1 MALEGRAPNDLIFP
15 FHSHFPKKKVTWIR
29 HRDLHL
35 LTVGKA
41 TYTPDNR
48 FQSVHNPQADEWSL
62 KVRSNKTFIAPHV
75 TPGRAW
81 SSILNH

>member
-1 MALEGRAPNDLIFP
+1 MLHE
-15 FHSHFPKKKVTWIR
+15 KKVTWIR

-48 FQSVHNPQADEWSL
+48 FQSVHNPQNDEWSL
-62 KVRSNKTFIAPHV
+62 KVRAQKFYRPHARFERGQHFKSL
-75 TPGRAW
+75 TSRKQ
-81 SSILNH
+81 